1 MNSADRLTWLYVESS
16 AVLEWLLAQPEADA
30 VQRELARAQHLV
42 SSQLTVLECA
52 RALARTAGQ
61 QQAGAQMALRALT
74 ATLDLAPVDLAL
86 MDSLARPFAVEPVR
100 TLDAIHLATAVQLR
114 EPSDLVGFLT
124 LDARVRVNAAA
135 LGFQVRP

>member
-1 MNSADRLTWLYVESS
+1 
-16 AVLEWLLAQPEADA
+16 
-30 VQRELARAQHLV
+30 
-42 SSQLTVLECA
+42 
-52 RALARTAGQ
+52 
-61 QQAGAQMALRALT
+61 MALRALT
-74 ATLDLAPVDLAL
+74 ATLDLAPVDLTL